1 MSRGRFETLKRYLDF
16 VDNHPASRNVQDEST
31 DGLFKIQPLFKLL
44 RKNCAK
50 QIADE
55 QVYDFVLEGAA
66 DSMHPK
72 ISKKLGYCGADIA
85 LKLTEQIPNN
95 KGKIINYKLFFEDY
109 FTYIELLL
117 ELKSKIFEL

>member
-1 MSRGRFETLKRYLDF
+1 MCKMR
-16 VDNHPASRNVQDEST
+16 AQ

-44 RKNCAK
+44 RKNCA
-50 QIADE
+50 IPDE

-66 DSMHPK
+66 DSMHLK

-95 KGKIINYKLFFEDY
+95 KGKIIK
-109 FTYIELLL
+109 
-117 ELKSKIFEL
+117 